1 MRGASL
7 RVDAAGQ
14 LHGAVCTPT
23 LSAMSIAPV
32 TVNLQKGCCCPG
44 TWRSWG
50 EQVVSA
56 LSYATHGV
64 FEGTQWMYVLQGN
77 GLVVETEPSSGGTN
91 SKPLLIRFAPTAL
104 L

>member
-1 MRGASL
+1 M
-7 RVDAAGQ
+7 
-14 LHGAVCTPT
+14 
-23 LSAMSIAPV
+23 
-32 TVNLQKGCCCPG
+32 
-44 TWRSWG
+44 
-50 EQVVSA
+50 VSA